1 MEPIKVPKSFG
12 CFPFPHSCL
21 RINLRPNRPSKS
33 TPTSSSLSS
42 LKSIATSKSA
52 SMIQD
57 ELREVFRRF
66 DGDGDGMISAIELR
80 SYFASIGEY
89 MSHEDAQ
96 IVIDDVDTDGDN
108 LIDFG
113 DFVKLMKREGRDDDE
128 DLKAAFGIFEVEKGS
143 GRINPKSL
151 QRVLGRLGDSRTY
164 DECAAMIQAFDVDGS
179 GELDFHEFQQMMAA

>member
-1 MEPIKVPKSFG
+1 
-12 CFPFPHSCL
+12 
-21 RINLRPNRPSKS
+21 
-33 TPTSSSLSS
+33 
-42 LKSIATSKSA
+42 
-52 SMIQD
+52 MIQD